1 MARPHPQRFAYI
13 LLPQLV
19 ARRPAAVRREL
30 SDPLL
35 ARELLLYLW
44 DKAAES
50 QPPRERASPRGL
62 HLSWHLVA
70 GRPTALLQLPTPQ
83 ATGEA
88 HLVAVVYQQLEAE
101 TGDYAPLPIDDEE
114 DEGAGADEFS
124 LGGGPDDDEND
135 DNDERPRYFLL
146 EATLGRTPDEA
157 GTPTVLGELRG
168 EHHRHHAPGPPAGR
182 PDTAGRFLQAL
193 ADVLGPLP
201 GGGVPFMRVV
211 RE

>member
-1 MARPHPQRFAYI
+1 MARPHPYHFAYT

-35 ARELLLYLW
+35 ARELLLYMW

-50 QPPRERASPRGL
+50 QAPRERVSPRGL

-70 GRPTALLQLPTPQ
+70 GRPTALLQLPAPQ
-83 ATGEA
+83 AIGEA
-88 HLVAVVYQQLEAE
+88 HLAAIVYEQIEA
-101 TGDYAPLPIDDEE
+101 DPDDHSRLPTDDE
-114 DEGAGADEFS
+114 
-124 LGGGPDDDEND
+124 PDDELLLEPEEAD
-135 DNDERPRYFLL
+135 DSLPRYFLL

-168 EHHRHHAPGPPAGR
+168 EHHRHHAAGPPAGR

-193 ADVLGPLP
+193 ADLLGPLP
-201 GGGVPFMRVV
+201 GGQVPFMRVV